1 MRRYPS
7 RVEDYTVPFLVT
19 AGLILF
25 VGFFTLAALK
35 GFTWVVL
42 CAALIDL
49 CIRLGAERS
58 RRARAVGQNT

>member
-7 RVEDYTVPFLVT
+7 RVEDYTLPFLVT

-25 VGFFTLAALK
+25 VGFFTLAAIK

-42 CAALIDL
+42 CAALIDF
-49 CIRLGAERS
+49 CIRLGDARS
-58 RRARAVGQNT
+58 RAREARHNP